1 MVILLIF
8 KQITITGVHHA
19 IKQTI
24 RTQYKAQKQRKKTFE
39 EKIHFTCFNRK
50 ESIFLQCEKAKVSA

>member
-1 MVILLIF
+1 MIILLIF

-39 EKIHFTCFNRK
+39 EKYILLAL
-50 ESIFLQCEKAKVSA
+50 IEKKAYFCSVKKQR